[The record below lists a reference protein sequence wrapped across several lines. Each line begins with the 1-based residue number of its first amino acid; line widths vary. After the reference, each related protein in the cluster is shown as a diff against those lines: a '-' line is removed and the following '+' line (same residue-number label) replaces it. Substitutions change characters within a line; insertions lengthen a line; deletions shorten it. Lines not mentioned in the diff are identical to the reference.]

1 MEDETK
7 LVLKESMQI
16 PTIKSP
22 PLNIKK
28 NSIINIKP
36 KTIKEDIFEDS

>member
-1 MEDETK
+1 
-7 LVLKESMQI
+7 MQI
-16 PTIKSP
+16 PTFKSP

-36 KTIKEDIFEDS
+36 KTIKEDFFEESKSLQLNSET